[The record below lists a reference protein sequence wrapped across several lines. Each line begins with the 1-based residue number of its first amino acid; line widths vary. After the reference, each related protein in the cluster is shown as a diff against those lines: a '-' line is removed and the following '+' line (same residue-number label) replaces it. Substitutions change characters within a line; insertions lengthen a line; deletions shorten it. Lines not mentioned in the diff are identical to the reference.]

1 MHLEV
6 LVEDASGKV
15 ALQTLIPKILA
26 GAPEAPTVTY
36 RAYKGAGHIPK
47 GIKNPLDAKK
57 RVLLDR
63 LPALLKGYGKSLP
76 QGLAAVVVVA
86 DLDHHDCRAF
96 LTELEGLWDACNPA
110 PKTLFALSI
119 EELEAWLLGD
129 LRAIRAAYPQA
140 KAGVLRDYQP
150 DSVVGTWEVLADAV
164 HQGGSQALKRQ
175 GAHAVGKAK
184 SDWAKEITP
193 HMDVDSN
200 RSPSFVAFRQGL
212 RALVGLP
219 DRASPQALCP

>member
-6 LVEDASGKV
+6 LVEDASGRV

-26 GAPEAPTVTY
+26 GAPEAPTV
-36 RAYKGAGHIPK
+36 RCHPYKGAGHIPK
-47 GIKNPLDAKK
+47 GMNSALDAQK

-63 LPALLKGYGKSLP
+63 LPALLNGYGKSLP
-76 QGLAAVVVVA
+76 LGLTAVVVVT
-86 DLDHHDCRAF
+86 DLDDRDCRAF
-96 LTELEGLWDACNPA
+96 LAELEGLRDACTPA
-110 PKTLFALSI
+110 PTTLFALSI

-129 LRAIRAAYPQA
+129 PSAIRAAYPRA
-140 KAGVLRDYQP
+140 SERVLERYRQ

-164 HQGGSQALKRQ
+164 HKGGSRALKQ
-175 GAHAVGKAK
+175 DGAQAVGKAK

-193 HMDVDSN
+193 HMDVESN

-219 DRASPQALCP
+219 DPAPPQALCP